1 MARESKVRALII
13 GLLSAGKPL
22 TSGEI
27 NKAAISAGF
36 SALAGKNCTHKLAAA
51 GEIGARKQ
59 GQDVLYFIS
68 QAAADSFP
76 AEDFAAFVAS
86 RHSGRKARAKVNG
99 EPGQFR
105 RENVSARW
113 TAGPSA
119 IKPQKMAQEV
129 DYSRAKVTIAPTVRH
144 DDRYQCAPGSTPY
157 GLVLAAEWR
166 ELRGGAGAP
175 FGELRG

>member
-1 MARESKVRALII
+1 MTRPSKVRALII

-27 NKAAISAGF
+27 NKAAVAAGF

-59 GQDVLYFIS
+59 GQDALYFIS
-68 QAAADSFP
+68 QAAADAFP

-119 IKPQKMAQEV
+119 IKPQRSEPV
-129 DYSRAKVTIAPTVRH
+129 DYSRAKITIAPAVRH
-144 DDRYQCAPGSTPY
+144 DDRYQCAPGSTPH
-157 GLVLAAEWR
+157 GLGLAAEWR
-166 ELRGGAGAP
+166 ELRGVAA
-175 FGELRG
+175 